1 MLKTVGPEWGVGG
14 AVFFKSLST
23 PFSVMKTLDK
33 LGLVA
38 LVGSR
43 EPGAGR
49 CSHCWGRGGARGW
62 GLPQH

>member
-1 MLKTVGPEWGVGG
+1 MLKTVGPEQEGVF
-14 AVFFKSLST
+14 FFKSLSAT
-23 PFSVMKTLDK
+23 FSVMKTLDK

-43 EPGAGR
+43 ETGAGR
-49 CSHCWGRGGARGW
+49 CSHCWGHGGARGW